1 MDFFALRCFV
11 EVVREGGFTRAADR
25 VLRTQPAVSAQ
36 VRKLEEELGGPL
48 FDRSLPSPA
57 LTERGRELYPRA
69 LRLLEEADAL
79 EAELR
84 SADGEPRG
92 RVTLA
97 SGLAAIE
104 GFLPPVLGPFRA
116 RFPKVRMTLLNRS
129 SEGILRAVLD
139 GRADLGLGWL
149 PGGIP
154 RLRMEEIGTVR
165 FAALR
170 RRRKGEAEA
179 SRAAEPPSGTA
190 AIAEAAGGSA
200 PETAGRPEN
209 LAREPLLLFEKGIDL
224 RTYVEGRLG
233 PVEAVLELPSVG
245 SLVSYAERGF
255 GTAIVPVL
263 GTPRLPSSLEVRYL
277 DRLLPPLPLRLCE
290 REGSVP
296 SGAAALLGEAVRA
309 AALTRPRPAA
319 PPRACPP

>member
-11 EVVREGGFTRAADR
+11 EVVREGGFTRAAQR

-36 VRKLEEELGGPL
+36 IRKLEDETGGPL
-48 FDRSLPSPA
+48 FDRSLPPPA
-57 LTERGRELYPRA
+57 LTERGRVLYPRA

-84 SADGEPRG
+84 SGDGEPRG
-92 RVTLA
+92 RITLA
-97 SGLAAIE
+97 TGLAAIE

-116 RFPKVRMTLLNRS
+116 RYPKVRMTVLNRS
-129 SEGILRAVLD
+129 SEGILRAILD

-149 PGGIP
+149 PDGNP
-154 RLRMEEIGTVR
+154 RLRMEEVGTVR

-170 RRRKGEAEA
+170 RRRKGGAEA
-179 SRAAEPPSGTA
+179 APAAEPPAGSA
-190 AIAEAAGGSA
+190 AETAEAAGR
-200 PETAGRPEN
+200 TRN
-209 LAREPLLLFEKGIDL
+209 LVREPLLLFEKGIDL

-245 SLVSYAERGF
+245 SLISYAERGF

-263 GTPRLPSSLEVRYL
+263 GTPRLPASLEVRNL
-277 DRLLPPLPLRLCE
+277 DGILPPLPLRLCE

-296 SGAAALLGEAVRA
+296 SRAAALLAEAVRA
-309 AALTRPRPAA
+309 AVLTRPRPAA
-319 PPRACPP
+319 PRAAYPR

>member
-36 VRKLEEELGGPL
+36 VRKLELELGGPL
-48 FDRSLPSPA
+48 FDRSLPAPA

-84 SADGEPRG
+84 SGDGEPRG

-116 RFPKVRMTLLNRS
+116 RYPKVRMTLLNRS

-165 FAALR
+165 FAALS
-170 RRRKGEAEA
+170 RRRKNG
-179 SRAAEPPSGTA
+179 AAEV
-190 AIAEAAGGSA
+190 AGGAA
-200 PETAGRPEN
+200 PEEAGRPGN

-245 SLVSYAERGF
+245 SLISYAERGF
-255 GTAIVPVL
+255 GTAVVPIL
-263 GTPRLPSSLEVRYL
+263 GTPRLPASLEVRYL
-277 DRLLPPLPLRLCE
+277 DGALPPLPLRLCE
-290 REGSVP
+290 REGSAP
-296 SGAAALLGEAVRA
+296 SRAAALLAEAVSA
-309 AALTRPRPAA
+309 AALTRPRPGV
-319 PPRACPP
+319 PPGACPP

>member
-11 EVVREGGFTRAADR
+11 EVVREGGFTRAAGR

-36 VRKLEEELGGPL
+36 VRKLEDELGGPL
-48 FDRSLPSPA
+48 FDRSLPPPA

-84 SADGEPRG
+84 SGDGEPRG

-97 SGLAAIE
+97 AGLAVIE

-116 RFPKVRMTLLNRS
+116 RHPRVRVTLLNRP

-149 PGGIP
+149 PGGNP
-154 RLRMEEIGTVR
+154 RLRFETVGTVR
-165 FAALR
+165 FAALS
-170 RRRKGEAEA
+170 RRRKG
-179 SRAAEPPSGTA
+179 RAAESTA
-190 AIAEAAGGSA
+190 AEGAEAAAS
-200 PETAGRPEN
+200 PRSED

-224 RTYVEGRLG
+224 RSYVESRLG

-263 GTPRLPSSLEVRYL
+263 GTTRLPAGLAVRYL
-277 DRLLPPLPLRLCE
+277 DGILPPLPLRLCG
-290 REGSVP
+290 REGAVP
-296 SGAAALLGEAVRA
+296 SRAAALLGEAVRGT
-309 AALTRPRPAA
+309 ALRQGGLQ
-319 PPRACPP
+319 